1 MKQVIRRKVVTT
13 KSEEAIETTVEAIKT
28 FVQEELYP
36 LEPILLQQGYRAVE
50 AAVYEKREK
59 VRAAG
64 WWAPAIPKAYG
75 GMGLSLPEF
84 ARVSEVLGLSLL
96 GHLTFNCQAPDI
108 GNMEL
113 LMEVANAEQKERYLM
128 PLIRGEVRS
137 CFSMTEPM
145 HAGSNPLYM
154 STTAEKDGNDYIIN
168 GHKWFTSSHDGSAF
182 AIVMAI
188 TNPNAEKPHQRA
200 SQIIVPT
207 DTPGFRR
214 LRNIKIMGEAGEGY
228 FSDGEVVYENVCVPQ
243 SNLLGREGD
252 GFALAQM
259 RLGPGRVHHCMRWI
273 GICERTF
280 DLMCRRAATRELAPG
295 KLLAEKQAVQHW
307 IAESRAEINAARL
320 LVMEVAH
327 KLEAGGSYAARVDI
341 SLIKFFVANVLDHVL
356 DRAVQV
362 HGGLGITD
370 DTILSFAYRRE
381 RAARIY
387 DGPDEVHKSAVARQV
402 LKEYGVNI
410 SI

>member
-1 MKQVIRRKVVTT
+1 MTT
-13 KSEEAIETTVEAIKT
+13 EKSFETTLADIKA
-28 FVQEELYP
+28 FVKEELFP
-36 LEPILLQQGYRAVE
+36 VEPTFLQQGYRAVA
-50 AAVYEKREK
+50 AAVQGKREK
-59 VRAAG
+59 VKALG
-64 WWAPAIPKAYG
+64 WWAPPIPREYG
-75 GMGLSLPEF
+75 GMGLSLPDF
-84 ARVSEVLGLSLL
+84 ARVSEVLGLSPL
-96 GHLTFNCQAPDI
+96 GHLAFNCQAPDI

-113 LMEVANAEQKERYLM
+113 LLEVATPEQKEHYLA
-128 PLIRGEVRS
+128 PLIRGDIHS

-154 STTAEKDGNDYIIN
+154 STTAVKDGSDYIIN
-168 GHKWFTSSHDGSAF
+168 GHKWFTSAYDGSSF

-188 TNPNAEKPHQRA
+188 TNPDAEKPHQRF

-207 DTPGFRR
+207 NAPGFTC
-214 LRNIKIMGEAGEGY
+214 LRNIKIMGEVGEEY
-228 FSDGEVVYENVCVPQ
+228 FSDAELLYENVRVPQ
-243 SNLLGREGD
+243 ANLLGQEGE

-259 RLGPGRVHHCMRWI
+259 RLGPGRIHHCMRWI
-273 GICERTF
+273 GICERAF
-280 DLMCRRAATRELAPG
+280 DLMCKRAVSRELSPG
-295 KLLAEKQAVQHW
+295 KPLAEKQAVQHW
-307 IAESRAEINAARL
+307 IAESRAEINAARM
-320 LVMEVAH
+320 LVMEAAH
-327 KLEAGGSYAARVDI
+327 KLETGGSYAARVDI

-356 DRAVQV
+356 DRAIQV

-402 LKEYGVNI
+402 LKEYGLNI

>member
-1 MKQVIRRKVVTT
+1 MEPN
-13 KSEEAIETTVEAIKT
+13 SEGMLDSTLEAIRN
-28 FVQEELYP
+28 FVKQELYP
-36 LEPILLQQGYRAVE
+36 LEPVLLQAGYYAVE
-50 AAVYEKREK
+50 AEIKAKRK
-59 VRAAG
+59 MVKAAG
-64 WWAPAIPKAYG
+64 WWAPPMPKEFG
-75 GMGLSLPEF
+75 GMGLNLPDF

-96 GHLTFNCQAPDI
+96 GHLTFNCAAPDI

-113 LMEVANAEQKERYLM
+113 LMEVANPEQKERYLL
-128 PLIRGEVRS
+128 PLVHGDIRS

-145 HAGSNPLYM
+145 HAGSNPLFM
-154 STTAEKDGNDYIIN
+154 STTAMKDGSDYIIN

-188 TNPNAEKPHQRA
+188 TDPDAEKPHRRA

-228 FSDGEVVYENVCVPQ
+228 FSDGEVVYENVRVPQ
-243 SNLLGREGD
+243 SNLLGKEGE

-273 GICERTF
+273 GICERAF
-280 DLMCRRAATRELAPG
+280 DLMCRRAATRELSPG
-295 KLLAEKQAVQHW
+295 KLLAEKQSIQHM
-307 IAESRAEINAARL
+307 IADSRAEINAARL
-320 LVMEVAH
+320 LVMETAQKIH
-327 KLEAGGSYAARVDI
+327 KDGPYAARVDI

-356 DRAVQV
+356 DRAIQV

-387 DGPDEVHKSAVARQV
+387 DGPDEVHRSAVARQV